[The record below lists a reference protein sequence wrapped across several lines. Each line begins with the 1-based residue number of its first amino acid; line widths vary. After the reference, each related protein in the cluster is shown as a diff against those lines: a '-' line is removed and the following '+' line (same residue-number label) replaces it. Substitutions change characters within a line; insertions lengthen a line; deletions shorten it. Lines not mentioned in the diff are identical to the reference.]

1 MSEELY
7 GVETMTDTA
16 KFRSSGRSSSKL
28 ASCRSGKLAG
38 LTLAMAVALM
48 SGCASYERDHITV
61 GSVPD
66 DYRTRHPI
74 IVSENDQSTDI
85 VIPRHTN
92 SLPLRGRDLVRQ
104 MGFKFR
110 GSGASSIAILIP
122 AGSPNESAAR
132 HAAND
137 AVKELQEVG
146 IKTGQIVIKHYDAS
160 SHGTSATLRIVYTD
174 LTASV
179 ASQCGDWNEDILDTA
194 ENQNYANF
202 GCANQSNLAAMIAN
216 PADLL
221 GPRGMSE
228 IDSTKRTAVI
238 EEWRTKDSNLSIERS
253 E

>member
-1 MSEELY
+1 
-7 GVETMTDTA
+7 
-16 KFRSSGRSSSKL
+16 
-28 ASCRSGKLAG
+28 
-38 LTLAMAVALM
+38 MAVALM
-48 SGCASYERDHITV
+48 SGCANYDRDHITV

-85 VIPRHTN
+85 VIPRHTTN
-92 SLPLRGRDLVRQ
+92 LPLRGRDLVRQ
-104 MGFKFR
+104 MGFRFR
-110 GSGASSIAILIP
+110 NSGASSIAILIP
-122 AGSPNESAAR
+122 AGSPNENAAR

-146 IKTGQIVIKHYDAS
+146 IKTSQIVIKHYDAA
-160 SHGTSATLRIVYTD
+160 SHGTSATLRVVYTD

-179 ASQCGDWNEDILDTA
+179 ASQCGEWNEDVMDTV
-194 ENQNYANF
+194 ENRNYQNF
-202 GCANQSNLAAMIAN
+202 GCATQNNLAAMIAN

-238 EEWRTKDSNLSIERS
+238 EEWRTKESNLSIGS
-253 E
+253 SD